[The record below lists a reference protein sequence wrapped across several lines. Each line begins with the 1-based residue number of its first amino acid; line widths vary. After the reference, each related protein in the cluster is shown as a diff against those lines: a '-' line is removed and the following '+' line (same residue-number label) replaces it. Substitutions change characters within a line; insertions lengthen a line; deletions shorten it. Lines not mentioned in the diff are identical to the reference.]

1 MNSLFAALRALGSA
15 ITAGLALFYYNW
27 ALIYA
32 RWGQA
37 HRAFWY
43 MNRAVRMSPNNPKM
57 YYHRASLFLAMGS
70 PERAIQDYDE
80 AIRIDPGVALAYAN
94 RAFVYT
100 VLGNDAAAQQDID
113 RAVEL
118 GFDRDWLD
126 QIIRQI
132 IDQR

>member
-1 MNSLFAALRALGSA
+1 M
-15 ITAGLALFYYNW
+15 
-27 ALIYA
+27 
-32 RWGQA
+32 
-37 HRAFWY
+37 
-43 MNRAVRMSPNNPKM
+43 
-57 YYHRASLFLAMGS
+57 
-70 PERAIQDYDE
+70 
-80 AIRIDPGVALAYAN
+80 AYAN